1 MYQPCDIIRNAIKN
15 NKLSHAYLFYSDNG
29 VDIEKHT
36 LEAINIVANLI
47 GKKNEI
53 NDLDNLNYYDLKVVK
68 PNKNDEII
76 KEDVDI
82 AIQSLYETSLEKDS
96 IKILYIKNIDK
107 GNKHSLNML
116 LKFVEEPINNLIIF
130 MNTNHFDNVISTIRS
145 RSQNIYIKREN
156 LDEKINLMKNIYP
169 QATALVANI
178 YANVKQLESID
189 LKLFEK
195 TYNQIIGSFNE
206 ALSSKYTL
214 KENIESIWTKENNDF
229 VLNILQYFFYQLM
242 VDIDNQNPLFPNQ
255 DDLII
260 QFKKKNINCFKIQSM
275 IEKVKKDIDNYANFN
290 LQKINFLNN
299 LENEL
304 II

>member
-15 NKLSHAYLFYSDNG
+15 NKLSHAYLFYGDNG

-36 LEAINIVANLI
+36 LEAINIVANLT

-116 LKFVEEPINNLIIF
+116 LKFVEEPVNNLIIF

-156 LDEKINLMKNIYP
+156 LDEKIKLMKNIYP

-195 TYNQIIGSFNE
+195 TYNQIVGSFNE